1 MSKNSM
7 YGRYEM
13 CRHFCD
19 RYKYIILPQRWDCG
33 FESVLGH
40 YLVCSSPKHLFKCLL
55 SFRLYA

>member
-7 YGRYEM
+7 YGRYEI
-13 CRHFCD
+13 CRYFSD
-19 RYKYIILPQRWDCG
+19 QYKYIILPQRWDCR

-40 YLVCSSPKHLFKCLL
+40 YLVCL